1 MRIINSNQSKPI
13 FALMYGE
20 SGTGKTH
27 FAATLGE
34 LPAGRTLI
42 IDVDQGSQTVWNAKD
57 LQTTAI
63 NQNVLIVSFDAFKD
77 LNQAYQTIKKNN
89 PAEWNKVLGL
99 NNTTPAAPLTE
110 PFDWI
115 VWDTWSELQFHMLQ
129 ELRTREGELKGDG
142 TLNFRKNIGIQHW
155 GMMTDLNKLAV
166 EQLRA
171 CNVNQLFIMQETMT
185 KDELSGTITGGP
197 AIHGK
202 LVQEMPA
209 YFSVVIHTTTDIQ
222 GRFIASTKRKG
233 KWPAKTRL
241 GEGAEYVN
249 PRASQI
255 FGGR

>member
-1 MRIINSNQSKPI
+1 MRILSTKSTPRKI

-34 LPAGRTLI
+34 LAAGNTLI

-57 LQTTAI
+57 LQIPAI
-63 NQNVLIVSFDAFKD
+63 DQNVTMVSFDAFRD
-77 LNQAYQTIKKNN
+77 LNDAYQLIKKND
-89 PAEWNKVLGL
+89 PAEWSK
-99 NNTTPAAPLTE
+99 TFQAKIE
-110 PFDWI
+110 KPFDWI
-115 VWDTWSELQFHMLQ
+115 VWDTWSELQFHMMQ
-129 ELRTREGELKGDG
+129 ELRSKESDLKGTG
-142 TLNFRKNIGIQHW
+142 RLEFRKNIGIQHW
-155 GMMTDLNKLAV
+155 GMLTDLNKLAV

-171 CNVNQLFIMQETMT
+171 TKVNQLFIMQETMT
-185 KDELSGTITGGP
+185 KDDLSGQITGGP

-209 YFSVVIHTTTDIQ
+209 YFDVVIHTTTNLQ
-222 GRFIASTKRKG
+222 GAFVASTLRKG

-241 GEGAEYVN
+241 GEGKEYVN

-255 FGGR
+255 FG